1 MPLLILAGALKAVEA
16 IQQGCELYKEYK
28 GTVLKAK
35 KTFDEVKGIA
45 TEVSGQYRYMGI
57 HSESIHLKI

>member
-1 MPLLILAGALKAVEA
+1 MPLAILAAANAAVSA

-35 KTFDEVKGIA
+35 KTYDEVQAISKEGILNQFKA
-45 TEVSGQYRYMGI
+45 NIWNG
-57 HSESIHLKI
+57 